1 MRLFFLGFLLLKIFT
16 SFAQEGEFM
25 KIESFVYKTELLKK
39 NEFGIIIPQFD
50 RSLNDRIAFFI
61 EETFQD
67 IIEDSNNIIWQ
78 SYQTTTNPILKS
90 HFMTFTVRVK
100 IRNSNQN
107 KEYRYL
113 EIIYFPS
120 TEILS
125 TNYIWDANN
134 RNFRLKD
141 EELER
146 RSYLPNLSDLK
157 IENQTEKATIEDI
170 LVEYKQLLGGIND
183 NFIYFNKAKENQLNS
198 INSKISEFV
207 LSKYSNVEF
216 IMNIVFDS
224 YHTFVS
230 AYDKYHYYTFITQ
243 LKLKGKS
250 VPYFIE
256 IFYNPTNEI
265 ANSDFLWSPDRNTFL
280 RPIQEE

>member
-1 MRLFFLGFLLLKIFT
+1 MRVFLLGFLLLNIFT
-16 SFAQEGEFM
+16 SHAQEGEFI
-25 KIESFVYKTELLKK
+25 KIENFIYNLERLKK
-39 NEFGIIIPQFD
+39 NEIGVIIPQLD

-67 IIEDSNNIIWQ
+67 IIEDSKNIIWQ

-90 HFMTFTVRVK
+90 HFLTFTVRVS
-100 IRNSNQN
+100 IRNRNQN
-107 KEYRYL
+107 KEHRYL

-120 TEILS
+120 TEVLS
-125 TNYIWDANN
+125 TNYIWDANK

-146 RSYLPNLSDLK
+146 RSYLPNLSNLK

-170 LVEYKQLLGGIND
+170 LVEYQQLLGGIND
-183 NFIYFNKAKENQLNS
+183 NFIYFNKAKENQLDI
-198 INSKISEFV
+198 INSKISKFV
-207 LSKYSNVEF
+207 LSKYTNVEF

-230 AYDKYHYYTFITQ
+230 AYDKYHYYSFITQ
-243 LKLKGKS
+243 VKLKGES

-256 IFYNPTNEI
+256 IFYNPTNKI
-265 ANSDFLWSPDRNTFL
+265 ANSDFLWSPDRNTYL
-280 RPIQEE
+280 RPIQEK

>member
-25 KIESFVYKTELLKK
+25 KIESFVYNTELLKK

-170 LVEYKQLLGGIND
+170 LVEYQQLLRGIND
-183 NFIYFNKAKENQLNS
+183 NFIYFNKAK
-198 INSKISEFV
+198 
-207 LSKYSNVEF
+207 
-216 IMNIVFDS
+216 
-224 YHTFVS
+224 
-230 AYDKYHYYTFITQ
+230 
-243 LKLKGKS
+243 
-250 VPYFIE
+250 
-256 IFYNPTNEI
+256 
-265 ANSDFLWSPDRNTFL
+265 
-280 RPIQEE
+280 IQK

>member
-25 KIESFVYKTELLKK
+25 KIESFVYNTELLKK

-170 LVEYKQLLGGIND
+170 LVEYQQLLRGIND
-183 NFIYFNKAKENQLNS
+183 NFIYFNKAKENQLNI

-265 ANSDFLWSPDRNTFL
+265 ANSDFLWSPDRNTFS

>member
-25 KIESFVYKTELLKK
+25 KIESFVYNTELLKK

-170 LVEYKQLLGGIND
+170 LVEYQQLLGGIND
-183 NFIYFNKAKENQLNS
+183 NFIYFNKAKENQLDI
-198 INSKISEFV
+198 INSKISKFV
-207 LSKYSNVEF
+207 LSKYTNVEF

>member
-25 KIESFVYKTELLKK
+25 KIESFVYNTELLKK

-146 RSYLPNLSDLK
+146 RTYLPNLSDLK

-170 LVEYKQLLGGIND
+170 LVEYQQLLRGIND
-183 NFIYFNKAKENQLNS
+183 NFIYFNKAKENQLNI

-230 AYDKYHYYTFITQ
+230 AYDKYHYYTFIAQ
-243 LKLKGKS
+243 VKLKGES

>member
-25 KIESFVYKTELLKK
+25 KIESFVYNTELLKK

-170 LVEYKQLLGGIND
+170 LVEYQQLLRGIND
-183 NFIYFNKAKENQLNS
+183 NFIYFNKAKENQLNI

-230 AYDKYHYYTFITQ
+230 AYDKYHYYTFIAQ

-250 VPYFIE
+250 VPYFME